1 MTCSTMEWFEAEA
14 LVVWLLAGFRS
25 VDVARALGI
34 DPATVRVTKSRLRRG
49 GWVTGAAHIAEKGL
63 LDLSK
68 LG

>member
-14 LVVWLLAGFRS
+14 LVVWLLAGKRS

-34 DPATVRVTKSRLRRG
+34 DPAGVRMVKSRLKRG
-49 GWVTGAAHIAEKGL
+49 QWVTGVERIAEMGL